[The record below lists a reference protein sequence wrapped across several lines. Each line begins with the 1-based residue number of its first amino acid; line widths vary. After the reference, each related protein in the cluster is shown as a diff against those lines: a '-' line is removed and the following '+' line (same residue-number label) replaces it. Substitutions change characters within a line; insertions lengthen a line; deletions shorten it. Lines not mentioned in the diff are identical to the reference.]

1 MIEHLIFNLATTLV
15 PLILAIAV
23 HEWAHVAAAR
33 FLGDRT
39 GEEQGRLTL
48 NPLAHIDP
56 IWTVGL
62 PAFLVVSST
71 LGGAAAAVIPFF
83 AAGKPAPYNPLR
95 FSRQFG
101 GKRVTMRTG
110 ELLVAGA
117 GPASNIALAVVTTAV
132 LFVLVRSG
140 AALGDPRSVA
150 HLVFGFILL
159 NVGLA
164 AFNLL
169 PIPPLDGSK
178 VLMSLLP
185 RPAAAKYE
193 AVASQLSWV
202 LLMLLIFGGAR
213 YVLSPIQRA
222 AVDLVLRVVG

>member
-1 MIEHLIFNLATTLV
+1 MIESLIFNLAVTLV

-23 HEWAHVAAAR
+23 HEWAHVAMAR

-71 LGGAAAAVIPFF
+71 LSAGATSVIPFF

-95 FSRQFG
+95 FTRQFG
-101 GKRVTMRTG
+101 GKRITMRAG
-110 ELLVAGA
+110 ELLVAAA
-117 GPASNIALAVVTTAV
+117 GPASNIALALITTAV
-132 LFVLVRSG
+132 LFVLVRTG
-140 AALGDPRSVA
+140 NGLADPRSVS
-150 HLVFGFILL
+150 HLAFSFILL

-169 PIPPLDGSK
+169 PVPPLDGSK

-193 AVASQLSWV
+193 ALASQLSWV

-213 YVLSPIQRA
+213 FILTPIQRGA
-222 AVDLVLRVVG
+222 MELVLRVVG

>member
-1 MIEHLIFNLATTLV
+1 MIESLILNLATTLI

-23 HEWAHVAAAR
+23 HEWAHVASAR
-33 FLGDRT
+33 WLGDRT

-83 AAGKPAPYNPLR
+83 AAGKPAPYNPVR

-101 GKRVTMRTG
+101 GQRVTMRTG
-110 ELLVAGA
+110 ELLVAAA
-117 GPASNIALAVVTTAV
+117 GPASNIVLAVIATVV
-132 LFVLVRSG
+132 LFVLVRTG
-140 AALGDPRSVA
+140 ASLADPRSVA
-150 HLVFGFILL
+150 QLVFGFVLL

-164 AFNLL
+164 AFNLI
-169 PIPPLDGSK
+169 PVPPLDGSK

-185 RPAAAKYE
+185 RPAAARYE
-193 AVASQLSWV
+193 AVASQLSWI
-202 LLMLLIFGGAR
+202 LLLLLVFGGAR
-213 YVLSPIQRA
+213 FVLGPIQRA
-222 AVDLVLRVVG
+222 AVDLVLRIVG